1 LALKAIT
8 PKIEIKDGQV
18 SKRKDGK
25 FSGKPM
31 IGVRLDN
38 DAMNATEAAAKD
50 AKKHKTE
57 YARDVLIAELKRAG
71 YLKD

>member
-1 LALKAIT
+1 M
-8 PKIEIKDGQV
+8 

-31 IGVRLDN
+31 IGVRLDK
-38 DAMNATEAAAKD
+38 DAMEATEAAAKG
-50 AKKHKTE
+50 ARKQKAE
-57 YARDVLIAELKRAG
+57 YARDVLLEELKRAG